1 MQSSGTATSRG
12 CIAKEVVIVIF
23 FGTLSAP
30 VFVNLADFSLTI
42 FFTRMLVY
50 IQLLKQQ

>member
-1 MQSSGTATSRG
+1 MQSSGTATF
-12 CIAKEVVIVIF
+12 VLF
-23 FGTLSAP
+23 FGILSAP

-42 FFTRMLVY
+42 FTRMLVY